1 MMKGTSDWLRTV
13 LRRRLAWLAVAAALA
28 IFAPLRPAAVWA
40 DDFPSRPVSI
50 IVAYPAGSSNDTLAR
65 QLAAEMT
72 SLLGRNVIVINAG
85 GVGGIIGTD
94 QVAKA
99 APDGYTLGW
108 GTSSQFVM
116 NVGVYK
122 SLPFNVE
129 KDLRQI
135 VLAIKVPLVMLAGN
149 KVPPTLKE
157 FVALAKTD
165 PNKFNYGSAGNGSV
179 SHVMSELLLKQAGIT
194 VQHIPYRGIAPAL
207 QDIAAGNVDFVFDTL
222 IATRP
227 IVDQGSGRLYGIGSD
242 KRIES
247 APGVP
252 TFAEQGFPEFHAYS
266 WNSVFGPANIP
277 PATMARL
284 NAVINEAMRST
295 AFQARV
301 KQVGGELLGGTSEEA
316 EQFAARE
323 RARWIPF
330 IRAQNITTE

>member
-1 MMKGTSDWLRTV
+1 
-13 LRRRLAWLAVAAALA
+13 
-28 IFAPLRPAAVWA
+28 
-40 DDFPSRPVSI
+40 
-50 IVAYPAGSSNDTLAR
+50 
-65 QLAAEMT
+65 
-72 SLLGRNVIVINAG
+72 LGRNVIVINAG

-247 APGVP
+247 ASGVP